1 MNKINETSV
10 TPNSSSL
17 AKLEEA
23 YAYKENY
30 TITLAGYQFIMY
42 PGVFNP
48 DVFPSTRRIV
58 DLWIHLIRTIR
69 PNSLLEIGT
78 GAGYFS
84 VLSALNGAKH
94 VTATDI
100 TSPAIA
106 NAKANIDKYNMND
119 RIRILQ
125 GSVFEPFDQ
134 DERFDVIFWNIP
146 FGTTNKP
153 LEQLNSLEC
162 CIYDPGYKF
171 IEIYIREAHKHL
183 NENGR
188 LFIVYS
194 KSIGNFELLTE
205 LSNNNRWRLELIQ
218 NCDNTKSNSYDTNNE
233 IDVNI
238 YELIKV

>member
-48 DVFPSTRRIV
+48 DVFPSTRIIV
-58 DLWIHLIRTIR
+58 DSWIHLIRTIR

-106 NAKANIDKYNMND
+106 NAKANIDKYNMNY
-119 RIRILQ
+119 
-125 GSVFEPFDQ
+125 
-134 DERFDVIFWNIP
+134 W
-146 FGTTNKP
+146 
-153 LEQLNSLEC
+153 LNSYFFLSSVT
-162 CIYDPGYKF
+162 YP
-171 IEIYIREAHKHL
+171 EICRSLYGDAASPSRDAVSLQEDAASL
-183 NENGR
+183 
-188 LFIVYS
+188 
-194 KSIGNFELLTE
+194 
-205 LSNNNRWRLELIQ
+205 
-218 NCDNTKSNSYDTNNE
+218 
-233 IDVNI
+233 
-238 YELIKV
+238 